1 MEKTNNHIE
10 EYFLKND
17 NDSKAIASKELF
29 KDDKIVLK
37 TDLTDDEITIINKL
51 YYNDAFLA
59 KNKLNTPFDLVI
71 QNYMKLKVSKD
82 RQSRKEFVSINKNN
96 DNDDTI
102 EKFGNLSNIMQSRKW
117 YIFTKVQKVEERL

>member
-1 MEKTNNHIE
+1 MKKTNNHIE

-29 KDDKIVLK
+29 RDDKIILK

-51 YYNDAFLA
+51 LYNDAFLSS
-59 KNKLNTPFDLVI
+59 KKLKQPFKLVI
-71 QNYMKLKVSKD
+71 ENYMKLKVSKD

-102 EKFGNLSNIMQSRKW
+102 EKFGNLSNIMGARK
-117 YIFTKVQKVEERL
+117 